1 MGRRC
6 SPSALDAL
14 SKDHISLFVL
24 WGAGFAPADAAR
36 PDRRTDAPHPTAS
49 KQVAMFTQAC
59 CVCSSLART
68 TPVRAK
74 PNNPMMKRRA
84 GLVWP
89 SVGGGRRICRR
100 LPLPFVRYSEYD
112 SETGRTAIIA
122 LGNRQCREQSKE
134 ICRCEIARRELNI
147 PWRGIACSGGLTVA
161 DNHLQPPSPRHAG
174 AFPRHHLVHLILL
187 IPLVPSCSDPE
198 GRTIA

>member
-68 TPVRAK
+68 TPVRAR

-122 LGNRQCREQSKE
+122 LGKSAVPRAIERNLPMRNR
-134 ICRCEIARRELNI
+134 
-147 PWRGIACSGGLTVA
+147 T
-161 DNHLQPPSPRHAG
+161 AG
-174 AFPRHHLVHLILL
+174 AEHSVAGDRLQRRPNR
-187 IPLVPSCSDPE
+187 
-198 GRTIA
+198 R

>member
-68 TPVRAK
+68 TPVRAR
-74 PNNPMMKRRA
+74 PNNPMMKL
-84 GLVWP
+84 LVV
-89 SVGGGRRICRR
+89 VGGVFAVGCLYLSFGTLSTTARRVEPPSLR
-100 LPLPFVRYSEYD
+100 S
-112 SETGRTAIIA
+112 
-122 LGNRQCREQSKE
+122 GNRQCREQSKE